1 MTDTNGMHGA
11 GAESAQPDGRVLAVC
26 ISPGGIPK
34 TPVPSG
40 EVREAGIVGDAREH
54 EKHRKLSRAISIQD
68 EELLE
73 ELQGEGYPVTW
84 GAMGENLTVR
94 GLHVQRLLPGTRLVF
109 SGGLELELTEVRRP
123 CFVLDAIDPKL
134 KEDVIGRCGFLA
146 RVLRPAT
153 VRPGETIE
161 LAPAPRAP

>member
-1 MTDTNGMHGA
+1 MTDTSGEGVA
-11 GAESAQPDGRVLAVC
+11 GAESVRLSGRVLAVSV
-26 ISPGGIPK
+26 SPGGIPK

-40 EVREAGIVGDAREH
+40 EVRETGIVGDAQEH
-54 EKHRKLSRAISIQD
+54 EKHRKIARAISIQD
-68 EELLE
+68 EELLD
-73 ELQGEGYPVTW
+73 ELKGEGYPVTW

-94 GLHVQRLLPGTRLVF
+94 GLHVQRLSPGTRLVF

-146 RVLRPAT
+146 RVVRPAT
-153 VRPGETIE
+153 VRPGETIDVAR
-161 LAPAPRAP
+161 APAAG